1 VPYGR
6 RATADSAVTCRT
18 VEIVTESA
26 PLAPPTGGSAVTIG
40 AYDGVHLGHQ
50 ALLAELASRAEA
62 DGLATVVVTFDRHPA
77 AVVRPESAPLLL
89 CDLDQKLELLAAAG
103 VDRTVVVHFDEERAN
118 ETAEAFVTGELVRG
132 LVARLVV
139 VGEDFH
145 FGHGRKG
152 NVALLAEMGAV
163 HGFDVDGVTLASA
176 DDVAGELAP
185 PVSSTR
191 VRSLVSAGDVEG
203 AAALLGRPHQV
214 RGPVVTG
221 DRRGGAE
228 LGYPTA
234 NLDIPTDI
242 CLPAPGIYAGWYERP
257 DGSTHRAAVSVG
269 RRPTFYGADGELLVE
284 AYLLDFSGD
293 LYGEPARL
301 SFVHRLRDELAF
313 DSVDGLVAQMGR
325 DVDRVRDLLDGS

>member
-1 VPYGR
+1 M
-6 RATADSAVTCRT
+6 
-18 VEIVTESA
+18 EIVTESA
-26 PLAPPTGGSAVTIG
+26 PLAPPAGGSAVTIG
-40 AYDGVHLGHQ
+40 AYDGVHLGHR
-50 ALLAELASRAEA
+50 ALLAELRTRADA
-62 DGLATVVVTFDRHPA
+62 DGLATVVVTFDRPPA
-77 AVVRPESAPLLL
+77 AVVRPASAPLLL
-89 CDLDQKLELLAAAG
+89 CDLDQKLELLASAG

-118 ETAEAFVTGELVRG
+118 ETAEEFVVRELVGG
-132 LVARLVV
+132 LGARLVV

-191 VRSLVSAGDVEG
+191 VRSLVAAGDVEG

-228 LGYPTA
+228 LGFPTA
-234 NLDIPTDI
+234 NLAVPAEI

-257 DGSTHRAAVSVG
+257 DGARHQAAVSVG

-284 AYLLDFSGD
+284 AYLLDFDGD

-313 DSVDGLVAQMGR
+313 DSVDELVVQMGR
-325 DVDRVRDLLDGS
+325 DVDRARELLGSP